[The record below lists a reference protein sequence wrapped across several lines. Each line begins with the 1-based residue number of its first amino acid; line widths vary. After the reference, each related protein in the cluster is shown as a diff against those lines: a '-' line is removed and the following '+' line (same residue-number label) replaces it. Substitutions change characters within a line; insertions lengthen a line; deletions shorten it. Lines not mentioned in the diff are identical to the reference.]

1 MYKKEIMISCGVS
14 LLLSALVILSG
25 IKISISWA
33 YLIVIIVSIM
43 MNQIESKFTC
53 MAYVMPTI
61 FIIDEVFVLSGLKSH
76 YFNLAYVE
84 MILLVGI
91 LHCIEGILTLSYGG
105 NRNWAIM
112 TYRGKKVAGGY
123 QAYGK
128 WLIPL
133 LLFSINGI
141 YIPIVAAV
149 VYSNA
154 SFVLT
159 PRAKA
164 RIMGSW
170 IFVYGL
176 VIIVIGY
183 LTSLGDL
190 PLLFSMISMPILH
203 EILFAIDTHI
213 EQGELL
219 YPYPKQGI
227 RVMDFKGAVPSRIG
241 KMDIEKGDIILKI
254 NESRV
259 NTEEEYRA
267 VLINKNMKL
276 VLQKLS
282 GAMTVV
288 QYTYE
293 ELEEMKL
300 VFLPPI

>member
-1 MYKKEIMISCGVS
+1 MMSV
-14 LLLSALVILSG
+14 LLSTLVVLSG
-25 IKISISWA
+25 IKIPIGWA
-33 YLIVIIVSIM
+33 YLLVLIISII
-43 MNQIESKFTC
+43 MNQINSKLTC
-53 MAYVMPTI
+53 MAYVMPII
-61 FIIDEVFVLSGLKSH
+61 FIIDETLVLSGLKSS

-91 LHCIEGILTLSYGG
+91 LHCVEGVLTFSYGG
-105 NRNWAIM
+105 NKNTAIM

-128 WLIPL
+128 WFIPL

-141 YIPIVAAV
+141 YVPLVAAV
-149 VYSNA
+149 VYANE
-154 SFVLT
+154 SFVLRPKT
-159 PRAKA
+159 KA
-164 RIMGSW
+164 RVMGSW

-176 VIIVIGY
+176 TLIVIGY

-190 PLLFSMISMPILH
+190 PLLFSMLTMPILH

-219 YPYPKQGI
+219 YPHPKQGV
-227 RVMDFKGAVPSRIG
+227 RVMDFKGALPKSARKRV
-241 KMDIEKGDIILKI
+241 IEKGDIILKV
-254 NESRV
+254 NESSV
-259 NTEEEYRA
+259 NTEEEYRERIIEGNIRI
-267 VLINKNMKL
+267 VLK
-276 VLQKLS
+276 KLS
-282 GAMTVV
+282 GALTEV